1 MENVASEDVR
11 ADPGR
16 KEVVAPPYVS
26 FSTVKNLLDWLGSE
40 GVPLRLDRSFWQG
53 KYSGS
58 TGTQLMAA
66 LRFLGL
72 LQGDRPMPDL
82 ESLVEAT
89 TGDRRFI
96 LKELLKDS
104 YGAVPFEELERAT
117 PAMLRGWFRAYPIGG
132 HTLRKAISFFV
143 HAAREAEMPM
153 SNAVRKMAKSKVTSA
168 PAGAARERRT
178 ARPGP
183 ASPVPRQRTGGL
195 RPSLQGRE
203 HSQTTI
209 ALQSGGVVTVGLA
222 VDLFEL
228 SDRDR
233 EFVLALV
240 DLAQGYQDGLADV
253 PGGGGGASDG

>member
-1 MENVASEDVR
+1 MVMENVASKDVR
-11 ADPGR
+11 ADPRR

-26 FSTVKNLLDWLGSE
+26 FSTVKNLLDWLSSE

-72 LQGDRPMPDL
+72 LQEDRPMPDL

-117 PAMLRGWFRAYPIGG
+117 PAMLRGWFRAYPIDG

-143 HAAREAEMPM
+143 HAAREAEIPM
-153 SNAVRKMAKSKVTSA
+153 SNAVRKMAKNRA
-168 PAGAARERRT
+168 PATPARERRT

-183 ASPVPRQRTGGL
+183 ASPAPLQRTGSL

-240 DLAQGYQDGLADV
+240 DLAQGYQDGLADA